1 MAKGTL
7 NKVMIIGRLG
17 ADPEMRFSG
26 DGAAIANFSLATNEA
41 WKNRDGEAQEK
52 TSWHRCVVFGALA
65 EKVVQPYLKKGNLVY
80 VEGRLQTRSWEDK
93 DGNTRYITE
102 VVCNS
107 LEMLGSSGGDSSA
120 GEPMNQEPTV
130 SEEDTSQV
138 PEDDLPF

>member
-1 MAKGTL
+1 
-7 NKVMIIGRLG
+7 
-17 ADPEMRFSG
+17 
-26 DGAAIANFSLATNEA
+26 
-41 WKNRDGEAQEK
+41 
-52 TSWHRCVVFGALA
+52 VVFGALA

-80 VEGRLQTRSWEDK
+80 IEGRLQTRSWEDK

-120 GEPMNQEPTV
+120 GEPMNQEPAV

>member
-26 DGAAIANFSLATNEA
+26 DGAAIATFNLATNEA
-41 WKNRDGEAQEK
+41 WKNREGEAQEK
-52 TSWHRCVVFGALA
+52 TNWHRCVVFGALA

-80 VEGRLQTRSWEDK
+80 IEGRLQTRSWEDK

-120 GEPMNQEPTV
+120 GEPMNQEPAV